1 MDWSARRPVPSLRA
15 SLGRGAARLCSALL
29 VFAAVGVAFVGFAP
43 AARAA
48 SSPTPV
54 SSTAVPDTTRPPVV
68 FRPAEWET
76 LSEGLPEEVH
86 LGPAFDFRYNRVD
99 GPAPTV
105 GAKLTSERSEHPLA
119 HALGTYAFSRE
130 RFLWDAGFEIPLF
143 DPIRFRVA
151 AAAYRRT
158 ATEDAWIV
166 GEAENTI
173 FALLARTDYR
183 DHYEAQGFEGH
194 VSWEPGRDFG
204 LRVDA
209 RQEDQRSLE
218 TRTRVSLTGKDDEF
232 RPNPPIEEGMDGVLS
247 GTARLG
253 PAVIPVKGGTAGD
266 LTFERAGTPIQGDF
280 DYGRLRATF
289 HTVVQLSPKQSA
301 RARLI
306 AGSTVEGDLP
316 SQKIWH
322 VGGIGTLRGEEYK
335 KYSGDQFLLANAE
348 YYLLARKNL
357 WGFGFLDWG
366 RAWFGKDNLSRQ
378 QFVLDGGVGLRVAGG
393 PIAITAARN
402 LQRSDAPILVG
413 VRLGGTF

>member
-1 MDWSARRPVPSLRA
+1 MGWSAKRPARSPPVWIVAAWLAA
-15 SLGRGAARLCSALL
+15 SLTPALAIASSA
-29 VFAAVGVAFVGFAP
+29 AP
-43 AARAA
+43 AD
-48 SSPTPV
+48 
-54 SSTAVPDTTRPPVV
+54 TA
-68 FRPAEWET
+68 RPAAPFRTADWET
-76 LSEGLPEEVH
+76 LSAGLPEEAH
-86 LGPAFDFRYNRVD
+86 LSPAYDFRYNRVD
-99 GPAPTV
+99 GPALTL
-105 GAKLTSERSEHPLA
+105 GAKVTNERSEHPLV

-130 RFLWDAGFEIPLF
+130 RFLWDAGFELPLM
-143 DPIRFRVA
+143 DPIRFRIA

-166 GEAENTI
+166 AEAENTV

-183 DHYEAQGFEGH
+183 DHYESQGFEGH

-204 LRVDA
+204 LRVDGH
-209 RQEDQRSLE
+209 QEDERSLE

-232 RPNPPIEEGMDGVLS
+232 RPNPPIEEGTDGVLS

-253 PAVIPVKGGTAGD
+253 PAVIPVKGGTSGD
-266 LTFERAGTPIQGDF
+266 LTFERAGTPIHGDF

-289 HTVVQLSPKQSA
+289 HTLVQLSPRQSA

-322 VGGIGTLRGEEYK
+322 LGGIGTLRGEEYK

-366 RAWFGKDNLSRQ
+366 RAWFGRDNLSRQ

-393 PIAITAARN
+393 PVAVTAARN

>member
-1 MDWSARRPVPSLRA
+1 MGWSAKRP
-15 SLGRGAARLCSALL
+15 ARSALFC
-29 VFAAVGVAFVGFAP
+29 FAALWLAASTPAIASSVAP
-43 AARAA
+43 ADTVRPAA
-48 SSPTPV
+48 
-54 SSTAVPDTTRPPVV
+54 V

-76 LSEGLPEEVH
+76 LSAGLPEEAH
-86 LGPAFDFRYNRVD
+86 LSPAYDFRYNRVD
-99 GPAPTV
+99 GPAPTL
-105 GAKLTSERSEHPLA
+105 GAKISNERSEHPLV
-119 HALGTYAFSRE
+119 HALATYAFSRE
-130 RFLWDAGFEIPLF
+130 RFLWDAGFEFPLM

-173 FALLARTDYR
+173 FALVARTDYR
-183 DHYEAQGFEGH
+183 DHYESQGFEGH
-194 VSWEPGRDFG
+194 VSWEPGSDFG
-204 LRVDA
+204 LRVDGH
-209 RQEDQRSLE
+209 QEDERSLE
-218 TRTRVSLTGKDDEF
+218 TRTRVSLTGKDDKF
-232 RPNPPIEEGMDGVLS
+232 RPNPSIEEGTDGVLS

-253 PAVIPVKGGTAGD
+253 PAAIPVKGGTSGD
-266 LTFERAGTPIQGDF
+266 LIFERAGTPIHGDF
-280 DYGRLRATF
+280 DYARLRATL
-289 HTVVQLSPKQSA
+289 HTLVPLSPRQSA

-306 AGSTVEGDLP
+306 AGSTVEGEVP

-366 RAWFGKDNLSRQ
+366 KAWFGRDNLSRQ

-393 PIAITAARN
+393 PIAVTAARN
-402 LQRSDAPILVG
+402 LQRSNAPVLVG